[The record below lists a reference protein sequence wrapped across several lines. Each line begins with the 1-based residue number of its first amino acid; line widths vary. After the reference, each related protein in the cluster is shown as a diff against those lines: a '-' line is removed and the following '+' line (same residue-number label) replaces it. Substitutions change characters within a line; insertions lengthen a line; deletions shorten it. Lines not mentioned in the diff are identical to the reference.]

1 MNFSYRKLDAYQ
13 LAREYVKYIYSLLR
27 KFPREENYALCDQL
41 RRSSVSIPS
50 NIAEGVGRFS
60 RKEQLHFLE
69 IAFGSLN
76 ESMCQMELAFDLSYI
91 NEEELREIENKVS
104 KLSRIL
110 SGWRRKLQEYINE
123 QN

>member
-1 MNFSYRKLDAYQ
+1 MKFSYRKLDAYQ

>member
-1 MNFSYRKLDAYQ
+1 MH
-13 LAREYVKYIYSLLR
+13 YVISCAEVLFLYPQILR
-27 KFPREENYALCDQL
+27 KEWDVFQEKNNY
-41 RRSSVSIPS
+41 I
-50 NIAEGVGRFS
+50 
-60 RKEQLHFLE
+60 FLE